1 MGRIFESGHE
11 LTHFPLINSL
21 QLYIAFM
28 QNKKLS
34 TGYSHSLIKNN
45 NNNKK
50 KKNNE

>member
-1 MGRIFESGHE
+1 MGRISESGHE

-34 TGYSHSLIKNN
+34 TGYSHSLMSSPALFYLDHP
-45 NNNKK
+45 
-50 KKNNE
+50 